1 MGQALVSVELLVKAM
16 RSWKVWLFGGTTVLF
31 VVLRDVDL

>member
-16 RSWKVWLFGGTTVLF
+16 RSWKARLLGGTTVLF